1 MSLLTEHPGLASIGV
16 LGAVGAATYKA
27 GWFRR
32 SLRGHPAS
40 RAEAPELGDDAVLSR
55 REQALVA
62 AVADAFFPPDGPIPV
77 SGQQAGLV
85 RYFDGYLGRSAP
97 RQRFLM
103 RLLMLF
109 TELSP
114 LSFGPV
120 HKPFTKLSHA
130 ERLDFLQSASTSRIY
145 FRRVAF
151 VSLRALMTM
160 AYLGN
165 GEVGRHMNMKA
176 YTDPFHVAGEAP

>member
-16 LGAVGAATYKA
+16 WGAVGAATYKR

-32 SLRGHPAS
+32 SWRGRPTPQAY
-40 RAEAPELGDDAVLSR
+40 EPELADDALLSR

-77 SGQQAGLV
+77 SGQQAGLA
-85 RYFDGYLGRSAP
+85 RYFNGYLGRSAP

-114 LSFGPV
+114 VSFGPV

-165 GEVGRHMNMKA
+165 DEVGRHMNMEA
-176 YTDPFHVAGEAP
+176 DTDPFDVAGGAP

>member
-1 MSLLTEHPGLASIGV
+1 MSLLTQHPTLASLGV
-16 LGAVGAATYKA
+16 LGAVGAAATLTR
-27 GWFRR
+27 GWF
-32 SLRGHPAS
+32 SYP
-40 RAEAPELGDDAVLSR
+40 EPELHDGAWLSR

-62 AVADAFFPPDGPIPV
+62 AVADAFFPP
-77 SGQQAGLV
+77 S
-85 RYFDGYLGRSAP
+85 GYLGRSDP

-103 RLLMLF
+103 RLLLLF

-114 LSFGPV
+114 VSFGPV

-151 VSLRALMTM
+151 VGLRALMTM

-165 GEVGRHMNMKA
+165 GEVARHMNMVA
-176 YTDPFHVAGEAP
+176 DPDPFDMGEVTP